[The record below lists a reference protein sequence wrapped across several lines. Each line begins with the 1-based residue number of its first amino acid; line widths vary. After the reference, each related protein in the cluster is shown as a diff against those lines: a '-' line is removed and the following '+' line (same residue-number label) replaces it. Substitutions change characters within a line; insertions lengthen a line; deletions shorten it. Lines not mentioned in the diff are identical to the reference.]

1 MQREFLQKEKR
12 QSEIIDEKRRLE
24 EQLKVVEL

>member
-12 QSEIIDEKRRLE
+12 QNEIIDEKRRLE

>member
-1 MQREFLQKEKR
+1 MQREFLKKEKR